1 MKKVFAIVGVLV
13 CSPVFASDEVII
25 SDPRTMTIIYSDTK
39 EVTFSA
45 DDDAARKRYL
55 LQLKKEISDERARDT
70 QRYVTDSLA
79 REALVDQEI
88 ADIETRQRD
97 MQNRGMAITDEDI
110 LAMAIVPAE
119 NVTNETQTVSVGAN
133 E

>member
-1 MKKVFAIVGVLV
+1 
-13 CSPVFASDEVII
+13 
-25 SDPRTMTIIYSDTK
+25 MTIIYSDTK
-39 EVTFSA
+39 EVTFNA
-45 DDDAARKRYL
+45 DDDVVRKRYL
-55 LQLKKEISDERARDT
+55 RRLKKEISDERARDT
-70 QRYVTDSLA
+70 QRYVTESLEK
-79 REALVDQEI
+79 EALIDQEI